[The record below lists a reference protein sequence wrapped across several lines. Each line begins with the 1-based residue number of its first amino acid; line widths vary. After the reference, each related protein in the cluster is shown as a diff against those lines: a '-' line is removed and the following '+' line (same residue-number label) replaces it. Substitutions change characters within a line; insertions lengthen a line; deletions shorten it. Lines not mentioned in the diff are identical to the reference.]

1 MNTVNSL
8 FRFSFSLISAQVFV
22 TQALL
27 RAIREESARRHSGKS
42 NFVRV
47 GSIKDDMVRRLSK
60 KLDIDLDATDTDT
73 DADADIITAG
83 SSGGGL
89 AAPQKPAKQGSKV
102 HFQNVPE
109 SAHACTLQPPP
120 MAAALSSHS
129 LRSLH
134 SQHSVHSIP
143 SLCATRSK
151 VTTTNL
157 HATFES
163 GVNPDAFVD
172 LTVMSSKHG
181 RCAIM

>member
-1 MNTVNSL
+1 M
-8 FRFSFSLISAQVFV
+8 

-42 NFVRV
+42 SFVRV
-47 GSIKDDMVRRLSK
+47 GSIKEDMVRRLSK

-73 DADADIITAG
+73 DADIITAG

-89 AAPQKPAKQGSKV
+89 VAPQKPAKQGSKV

-109 SAHACTLQPPP
+109 SAHDCTLQPPT

-143 SLCATRSK
+143 SLRATRSK